1 MHSGLMGEDLIFS
14 PNLQVVKLR
23 DTEKTQTLAQ
33 VMQLSTLREV

>member
-23 DTEKTQTLAQ
+23 DTEEKTQTFAQ
-33 VMQLSTLREV
+33 VMQLST